1 MVAMDDERGDGRAGR
16 FGGRVALVT
25 GAGSSI
31 GAAVAARLARQGA
44 EVLAA
49 GIDGIAIQARSEQRP
64 QLQDQDDVLLIGKP
78 LAWRLSSV
86 VEHGLELAGV
96 FG

>member
-1 MVAMDDERGDGRAGR
+1 MDDERGDGRAGR

-25 GAGSSI
+25 GAGSGI

-44 EVLAA
+44 EVFAA
-49 GIDGIAIQARSEQRP
+49 AIDGIAIQARSERRP
-64 QLQDQDDVLLIGKP
+64 QLQDQDDVSLIGRP
-78 LAWRLSSV
+78 SAWRLSSV